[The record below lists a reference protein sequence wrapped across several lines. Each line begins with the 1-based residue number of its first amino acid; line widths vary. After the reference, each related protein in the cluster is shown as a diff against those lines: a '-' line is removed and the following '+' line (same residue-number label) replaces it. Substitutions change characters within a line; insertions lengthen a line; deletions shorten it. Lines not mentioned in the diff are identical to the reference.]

1 MVSQKF
7 EDDKR
12 IAHYLMLNS
21 YFITDISLWYG
32 QMGIALV
39 MSEYS
44 KYMGNKVYFDVA
56 SFLLNNMSEGINGDL
71 ALSFASGL
79 TGIGWGIE
87 NLIQQGYIEGDSV
100 EICEEIDQRIM
111 EIDIKRISDL
121 SLENGIEGLLHY
133 VIYHLQG
140 AIKQQT
146 KFPFDKMY
154 LSDLYELGM
163 TLKQQNINKRLELL
177 LDIYITFHTTQHIVN
192 YNITG
197 ASHFVAVEMI
207 NLQNKISS
215 YPIGLRNGLAGILF
229 NAINARR
236 QE

>member
-1 MVSQKF
+1 MISQKF

-32 QMGIALV
+32 QMGIVLA

-56 SFLLNNMSEGINGDL
+56 LYLLNNISERINGDL
-71 ALSFASGL
+71 VLSFASGL

-87 NLIQQGYIEGDSV
+87 NLIQQGYIEGDGV

-111 EIDIKRISDL
+111 EIDLKRISDL

-154 LSDLYELGM
+154 LSDLYELSM
-163 TLKQQNINKRLELL
+163 TLKRQNINKSLALL
-177 LDIYITFHTTQHIVN
+177 LDIYTTFYAGQCAVN
-192 YNITG
+192 YRVKE
-197 ASHFVAVEMI
+197 SCFVAVDMVD
-207 NLQNKISS
+207 LQDKISS
-215 YPIGLRNGLAGILF
+215 YPMGLRNGLAGILL
-229 NAINARR
+229 NAINTK
-236 QE
+236 